1 MSPKATFSISAQAVA
16 IFAFALLGLSRP
28 VQAQATGS
36 FELITPNF
44 DVSLLQSVSFQY
56 TLSQGPNANTFYFT
70 LANTSN
76 NSQSSWVSGT
86 QPTITNIYFED
97 SLDLLSSPSIITY
110 TAVAPDN
117 AVSYSVAAGGG
128 NLPGGQ
134 NVGFDSDYLFKTNP
148 PPSKNG
154 LDPGESLTVA
164 FQSLES
170 YADLLGAINHGDV
183 RIGIHVQ
190 EIGTQG
196 ASASFVNVQ
205 AVPEPGGALLLGAV
219 GVILLVRHRR
229 KLP

>member
-1 MSPKATFSISAQAVA
+1 MKSKATFSMAAQAVLV
-16 IFAFALLGLSRP
+16 FAFALLGFSRP

-36 FELITPNF
+36 FNLITPNF

-56 TLSQGPNANTFYFT
+56 TLSQGPNANTFYFKI
-70 LANTSN
+70 ANTSN

-97 SLDLLSSPSIITY
+97 SLDLLSSPSIITF

-117 AVSYSVAAGGG
+117 AVSYSVAADGG
-128 NLPGGQ
+128 NLPAGQ
-134 NVGFDSDYLFKTNP
+134 NVGFDSDYLFQTNP

-164 FQSLES
+164 FQSLETYS
-170 YADLLGAINHGDV
+170 DLLGAINSGDL
-183 RIGIHVQ
+183 RIGLHVQ
-190 EIGTQG
+190 EIGTRG

-219 GVILLVRHRR
+219 GVILLVRRR
-229 KLP
+229 RRLP

>member
-1 MSPKATFSISAQAVA
+1 MSPKAFSISAQAVVL
-16 IFAFALLGLSRP
+16 FAVALLGLSRP
-28 VQAQATGS
+28 AQAQATGS

-44 DVSLLQSVSFQY
+44 DLSLLQSVSFQY

-134 NVGFDSDYLFKTNP
+134 EVGFDSDYLFKTNP

-190 EIGTQG
+190 EIGAQG

-205 AVPEPGGALLLGAV
+205 AVPEPGGALLLGAL

>member
-1 MSPKATFSISAQAVA
+1 MQSQSSLTTAAKAVLVLA
-16 IFAFALLGLSRP
+16 IALLGFSRSTL
-28 VQAQATGS
+28 AQATGS
-36 FELITPNF
+36 FSLITPNF

-70 LANTSN
+70 IANTSN

-97 SLDLLSSPSIITY
+97 SLDLLSSPSIITW

-117 AVSYSVAAGGG
+117 AVSYSATSGG
-128 NLPGGQ
+128 NLPAGQ
-134 NVGFDSDYLFKTNP
+134 NVGFDSDYLFQTNP

-164 FQSLES
+164 FQSLGTYS
-170 YADLLGAINHGDV
+170 SLLGAINSGDL
-183 RIGIHVQ
+183 RIGLHVQ
-190 EIGTQG
+190 EIGPQG
-196 ASASFVNVQ
+196 TSASFVNVQ

-219 GVILLVRHRR
+219 GVILLVRRR
-229 KLP
+229 RQLP

>member
-1 MSPKATFSISAQAVA
+1 MSPKATFSISARAVVIFAVA
-16 IFAFALLGLSRP
+16 MLGFSRLA
-28 VQAQATGS
+28 QAQATGS
-36 FELITPNF
+36 FSLITPNF

-70 LANTSN
+70 IANTSN

-97 SLDLLSSPSIITY
+97 SLDLLSSPSIITS
-110 TAVAPDN
+110 TTVGPDN
-117 AVSYSVAAGGG
+117 AVSYSVASGGG
-128 NLPGGQ
+128 NLPAGQ
-134 NVGFDSDYLFKTNP
+134 NVGFDSDYLFQTSP
-148 PPSKNG
+148 PPAKNG
-154 LDPGESLTVA
+154 LDTGESLTVA